1 MHFSSA
7 IWQWFLT
14 VQTTGSLV
22 RTQND
27 ALIAIASV
35 SAVVWT
41 GGLIAWQI
49 KAWTLSRNFALD
61 MLQTAFMASIISL
74 VAHPPTFRIVATF
87 FLLYYGIGSI
97 VGLAKN
103 RNGDTWNKWFGKKYP
118 NITTAEQRENVAKS
132 NREYSAF
139 TMGTMVYYAVA
150 IVWPYPTVVAWL
162 SALLIYNGY
171 QKLNEHFSVAP
182 DKPTLEA
189 AIGILGLLMAQLN
202 FQTLRSQKQPEPP
215 STLPG
220 I

>member
-1 MHFSSA
+1 MHFLSA

-118 NITTAEQRENVAKS
+118 TSQPPN
-132 NREYSAF
+132 SAR
-139 TMGTMVYYAVA
+139 MLRRA
-150 IVWPYPTVVAWL
+150 IEST
-162 SALLIYNGY
+162 
-171 QKLNEHFSVAP
+171 Q
-182 DKPTLEA
+182 
-189 AIGILGLLMAQLN
+189 
-202 FQTLRSQKQPEPP
+202 RSQWVRWFITRWLLCGLTQPSSRGFPRFLY
-215 STLPG
+215 TTVTRN
-220 I
+220 